1 MSFWSISA
9 LVVPELLDSDVKTGS
24 EQQNVDIFVYEF
36 LGFSFFSLNT
46 DALEN
51 AQKSLRDVG

>member
-1 MSFWSISA
+1 MCSGCTRA
-9 LVVPELLDSDVKTGS
+9 LDTDVKTGS

-36 LGFSFFSLNT
+36 LGFSLLSLNT

-51 AQKSLRDVG
+51 ARKSLRDVG

>member
-36 LGFSFFSLNT
+36 LGFSLFSLNT
-46 DALEN
+46 DGLEN